1 MRGKETFGF
10 AEPVTNTQELLKPVI
25 DEAKPLLHY
34 PSPNSQKIREKSK
47 VALVYIFVRLFCY
60 GQCLK
65 GESKWK
71 LGDKIGFP
79 V

>member
-47 VALVYIFVRLFCY
+47 VALVYIL
-60 GQCLK
+60 
-65 GESKWK
+65 
-71 LGDKIGFP
+71 
-79 V
+79 